1 MSRVLLVALLL
12 LPPGWLAAQP
22 PATLVEVVQP
32 QRGLVRDEL
41 LTFGSLLADE
51 SVLLRSEIDGR
62 IAALYFQEGERVAA
76 GALLVSL
83 DDAVSRAE
91 LAQARADLEL
101 AERSLQRTRQ
111 LFQRGASNPQALD
124 QARAQQ
130 RAALAS
136 VQLAEARLD
145 KTRLRAPH
153 AGTLGLRQVSVGD
166 YVEAGQDLVNLEVLD
181 PLKVEFRIPQKAVSQ
196 VRRGQAVELGVDA
209 WPDERFPGRIYALN
223 PRLDEVGRSQTV
235 RAQVANADGR
245 LHPGQFVRLWVILA
259 ERPQAVLLPEEA
271 VMPLG
276 AQQYVNLVVDGRVER
291 RAVQLGRRR
300 DGLVE
305 VREGLD
311 GTESVISAG
320 WHKVAPGMAVRTREA
335 GKGA

>member
-1 MSRVLLVALLL
+1 MPRVLLVVLLL
-12 LPPGWLAAQP
+12 LPGWLVARP

-32 QRGLVRDEL
+32 QRGPVRDEL

-51 SVLLRSEIDGR
+51 SVMLRSEIDGR
-62 IAALYFQEGERVAA
+62 IAALHFREGERVAV
-76 GALLVSL
+76 GTLLVNL

-91 LAQARADLEL
+91 LAQAQADLEL

-111 LFQRGASNPQALD
+111 LFQRGASNPQTLD

-145 KTRLRAPH
+145 KTRIHAPH
-153 AGTLGLRQVSVGD
+153 AGTLGLRRVSVGD

-181 PLKVEFRIPQKAVSQ
+181 PLKVEFRIPQRAVGR
-196 VRRGQAVELGVDA
+196 VRPGQAVELGVDA
-209 WPDERFPGRIYALN
+209 WPDERFPGRIYALD

-235 RAQVANADGR
+235 RAQVANVDGR
-245 LHPGQFVRLWVILA
+245 LRPGQFVRLWVILA
-259 ERPQAVLLPEEA
+259 ERPQAVLVPEEA

-276 AQQYVNLVVDGRVER
+276 TRQYVNLVVDGRVER
-291 RAVQLGRRR
+291 RAVRLGRRR

-305 VREGLD
+305 IREGLD
-311 GTESVISAG
+311 GSESVISAG

-335 GKGA
+335 GEGA

>member
-1 MSRVLLVALLL
+1 MLRVLLAVLLL
-12 LPPGWLAAQP
+12 LPGWLAAQP

-41 LTFGSLLADE
+41 LTFGSLLPDE
-51 SVLLRSEIDGR
+51 SVLLRPEIDGR
-62 IAALYFQEGERVAA
+62 IAALHFREGERVAA
-76 GALLVSL
+76 GTLLVSL

-91 LAQARADLEL
+91 LAQTRANLEL
-101 AERSLQRTRQ
+101 AERSLQRAQQ

-153 AGTLGLRQVSVGD
+153 AGTLGLRRVSAGD
-166 YVEAGQDLVNLEVLD
+166 YVQAGQDLVNLEVLD
-181 PLKVEFRIPQKAVSQ
+181 PLKVEFRIPQRAVPQ
-196 VRRGQAVELGVDA
+196 VRSGQAVELGVDA
-209 WPDERFPGRIYALN
+209 WPGERFPGRIYALN
-223 PRLDEVGRSQTV
+223 PRLDEVGRSQAV
-235 RAQVANADGR
+235 RARVANPDGR

-259 ERPQAVLLPEEA
+259 ERPQALLVPEEA

-276 AQQYVNLVVDGRVER
+276 AQQYLNLVVDGRVER
-291 RAVQLGRRR
+291 RVVQLGRRR

-305 VREGLD
+305 IREGLD
-311 GTESVISAG
+311 GTESVISVG
-320 WHKVAPGMAVRTREA
+320 WHKVAPGMPVRTRAA
-335 GKGA
+335 GPGA